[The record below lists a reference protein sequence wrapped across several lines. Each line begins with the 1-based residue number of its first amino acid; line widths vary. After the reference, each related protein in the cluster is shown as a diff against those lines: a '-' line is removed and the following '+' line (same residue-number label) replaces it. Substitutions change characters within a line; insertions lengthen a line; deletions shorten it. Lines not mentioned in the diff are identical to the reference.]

1 MSLLP
6 VRHDHGRFQGG
17 EQGLQLPQPRLRP
30 GQLQALRRTLA
41 PPAEVRRVGGRCRR
55 AQEDL
60 HRKQDGR
67 GIDQE
72 MLQLPEALRQTSI
85 ISI

>member
-6 VRHDHGRFQGG
+6 FRHDHGRSQGG
-17 EQGLQLPQPRLRP
+17 EQDLHLPQPRLRP
-30 GQLQALRRTLA
+30 GQLQALRRAFA

-67 GIDQE
+67 SHDQE
-72 MLQLPEALRQTSI
+72 MPQLSETLRQTST